1 MFTLEIDAEFCAAH
15 ALIIAGRSEPVHGH
29 NFRVTL
35 RVESAQAGGPS
46 ADHDGLDSDG
56 LVCDFHTVES
66 TLRDVIGPL
75 DGSDLNTTMRANPT
89 AENIARHIAE
99 SVAERL
105 EPTLAPVARVAS
117 CTVSEAPGCRATYSR
132 G

>member
-15 ALIIAGRSEPVHGH
+15 ALVIASRSEPIHGH

-35 RVESAQAGGPS
+35 RVESAAAAESDPDG
-46 ADHDGLDSDG
+46 GLDSDG

-66 TLRDVIGPL
+66 TLRDVIAPL
-75 DGSDLNTTMRANPT
+75 DGSDLNSTMRVNPT
-89 AENIARHIAE
+89 AENIARHIAD

-105 EPTLAPVARVAS
+105 EPTLAPAARVAS
-117 CTVSEAPGCRATYSR
+117 CTVSEAPGCRATYHR